1 MASELVYRG
10 HDAQPLDDG
19 DRYTPKPEKRLV
31 WLSRTVRYFLREQR
45 PLFVLLGMAL
55 AALFFAFFPRG
66 PPSGALHLAT
76 ADPKGWRPTEPRHLA
91 SYGGHSYH
99 RFAMDTVG
107 RGFVGGK
114 VPLGLKRKGLRI
126 VVTGG
131 AGFVGS
137 HLVDRVIVVDNF
149 FTGRKENI
157 MHHFGNPNFELIR
170 HDVVEPILLEVDQIY
185 HLACPASPV
194 HYKFNPVKTIKTN
207 VVGTLNM
214 LGLAKRVGARFLLTS
229 TSEVYGDPLQ
239 HPQVE
244 TYWGN
249 VNPIGVRSCYDEGK
263 RTAETLTMDYHRG
276 AQVEVRIARI
286 FNTYGPRM
294 CIDDGRVV
302 SNFVAQALRKEP
314 LTVYGDG
321 KQTRSFQYVSD
332 LVEGLMRLMEGE
344 HIGPFNLGNPGEFTM
359 LELANVVQE
368 TIDSNAKIEFRPNTE
383 DDPHKRKPDITRAKE
398 MLGWEPKISLRQGL
412 PLMVTDFQKRIFG
425 DQSVTAATTG
435 AGTGTGTSVG
445 ST

>member
-1 MASELVYRG
+1 
-10 HDAQPLDDG
+10 
-19 DRYTPKPEKRLV
+19 
-31 WLSRTVRYFLREQR
+31 
-45 PLFVLLGMAL
+45 
-55 AALFFAFFPRG
+55 
-66 PPSGALHLAT
+66 
-76 ADPKGWRPTEPRHLA
+76 
-91 SYGGHSYH
+91 
-99 RFAMDTVG
+99 
-107 RGFVGGK
+107 
-114 VPLGLKRKGLRI
+114 
-126 VVTGG
+126 
-131 AGFVGS
+131 
-137 HLVDRVIVVDNF
+137 
-149 FTGRKENI
+149 
-157 MHHFGNPNFELIR
+157 MHHFGNPRFELIR
-170 HDVVEPILLEVDQIY
+170 HDVVEPLLLEVDQIY

-263 RTAETLTMDYHRG
+263 RTAETLAMDYHRG
-276 AQVEVRIARI
+276 ANVEVRIARI

-314 LTVYGDG
+314 MTVYGDG

-344 HIGPFNLGNPGEFTM
+344 HVGPFNLGNPGEFTM
-359 LELANVVQE
+359 LELAEVVKE
-368 TIDSNAKIEFRPNTE
+368 VIDPTATIEYKPNTQ
-383 DDPHKRKPDITRAKE
+383 DDPHKRKPDITKAKNL
-398 MLGWEPKISLRQGL
+398 LGWEPKISLRQGL
-412 PLMVTDFQKRIFG
+412 PLMVSDFRKRIFG
-425 DQSVTAATTG
+425 NSKQALREDVMGDARRKQDD
-435 AGTGTGTSVG
+435 
-445 ST
+445 